1 LVGNPN
7 NGPKTVKTWFNT
19 AVYQK
24 QAAGTFGNSSRNDLL
39 GPSVSNVD
47 TGAWRSFN
55 LEKSLKLEMRV
66 DAFNV
71 FNPYPAEQPVQYGQ
85 HGKHDY
91 FRYIRQHL
99 ECSGRESCRR
109 QRSSSSRSRMSHRIS
124 FGLKAVSFDMCPIVR
139 YAQPFA

>member
-1 LVGNPN
+1 MIYTRSSGAWTTVTDGSDVSLTGLGSDRPNLVGNPN

-24 QAAGTFGNSSRNDLL
+24 QAAGTFVNSSRNDLL

-55 LEKSLKLEMRV
+55 PEKSLKLEMRV

-71 FNPYPAEQPVQYGQ
+71 FNPYPG
-85 HGKHDY
+85 
-91 FRYIRQHL
+91 
-99 ECSGRESCRR
+99 
-109 QRSSSSRSRMSHRIS
+109 
-124 FGLKAVSFDMCPIVR
+124 
-139 YAQPFA
+139 